1 MVHKKR
7 KIIPNIVDTGFA
19 ATPKGNSRTPLGPIT
34 SLACFF
40 SSPQLVILRGFKF
53 KSTKG
58 WGLSHIVSLPCN
70 FHIVKHSIN
79 LQHITRVAGMIFS
92 SDFVEFL
99 GFFFSFFFGFDVFFL
114 YFL

>member
-1 MVHKKR
+1 M
-7 KIIPNIVDTGFA
+7 
-19 ATPKGNSRTPLGPIT
+19 GNSRTPLGPIT

-99 GFFFSFFFGFDVFFL
+99 GFFSPFFLALMFFFIFSLAFLPLVFLVRFFFFFGGGR
-114 YFL
+114 